1 MRKILMSLLCL
12 LLVFGLFGLTHAQET
27 VSTEAPEGLMLI
39 MESVGEVFINGA
51 EVLLIKDVNPW
62 DSPSNEH
69 ALRELGKLYNVINSQ
84 NLCTHDLSQYKM
96 LIYASDQP
104 TTYYQNLAGCIGKI
118 EAYVAGGGKLLGHV
132 CDYGWHSGDWRG
144 LHVLPG
150 NVGHTTVLDNWCYLS
165 QNLCILLPDECV
177 VQGIDNAYLQGWN
190 YSTHG
195 ILTNLVGDP
204 PVSQMKTVIESCDGS
219 CDGPTWVQYCYG
231 AGCVYATMQTSE
243 AGYSLRSRPQ
253 LLLNEISCLQEC
265 ECYLKVDVDIKPGS
279 CPNPLNL
286 KSKGVLPVAVLG
298 TEEFDVTTIDVS
310 TVKLSREG
318 IEEGVAPIRSDYED
332 VATPFEGEL
341 CDCHDL
347 NGDGLLDL
355 TLKFKTQE
363 LVEILELA
371 EVVGETIPLTLTGDL
386 RETEDGTP
394 IKGADCI
401 LILEKR

>member
-12 LLVFGLFGLTHAQET
+12 PVFALFGLPLHAQEL
-27 VSTEAPEGLMLI
+27 VSTEAPEGLI
-39 MESVGEVFINGA
+39 IESVVVEVFNNGA

-62 DSPSNEH
+62 DSPSNEN
-69 ALRELGKLYNVINSQ
+69 ALMELGKSYDVISSH
-84 NLCTHDLSQYKM
+84 NLCTRDLSQYKM

-132 CDYGWHSGDWRG
+132 CDNGWHGGDWGG

-150 NVGHTTVLDNWCYLS
+150 NLGHTTYYSQGLS
-165 QNLCILLPDECV
+165 ISLPEECV
-177 VQGIDNAYLQGWN
+177 VQGIDNAYLQNWN

-195 ILTNLVGDP
+195 ELILVDDSNI
-204 PVSQMKTVIESCDGS
+204 SNMKTVINATGQGS
-219 CDGPTWVQYCYG
+219 GPTWVQYCYG

-243 AGYSLRSRPQ
+243 WGYSHRSKPQ

-265 ECYLKVDVDIKPGS
+265 ECYLKVEVDIKPGS

-286 KSKGVLPVAVLG
+286 TSKGVLPVAVLG
-298 TEEFDVTTIDVS
+298 TEEFDVTTIDPL
-310 TVKLSREG
+310 TILLSREEV
-318 IEEGVAPIRSDYED
+318 EEGVAPIRSDYED

-347 NGDGLLDL
+347 NGDGYEDL

-363 LVEILELA
+363 LVETLGLA
-371 EVVGETIPLTLTGDL
+371 EVAGDEIPLTLTGEL
-386 RETEDGTP
+386 RENKGGKP
-394 IKGADCI
+394 IKGQDCI
-401 LILEKR
+401 WVLK